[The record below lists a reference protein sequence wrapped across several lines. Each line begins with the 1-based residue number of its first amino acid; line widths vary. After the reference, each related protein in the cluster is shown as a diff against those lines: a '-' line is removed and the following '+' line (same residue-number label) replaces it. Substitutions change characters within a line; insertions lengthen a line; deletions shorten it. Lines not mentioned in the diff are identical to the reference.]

1 MHDAGYFGCV
11 TSTLNSFVPDIMPY
25 ECKYN
30 VWAKNNCI
38 AVDCHQTNDN
48 QIELSNE
55 QMKLT
60 RFTIEIIRVLSL

>member
-1 MHDAGYFGCV
+1 
-11 TSTLNSFVPDIMPY
+11 MPY

-30 VWAKNNCI
+30 VWAKNNCV